1 MYSVKI
7 LSQHY
12 HKPQTNINFLLHT
25 AQETGNDLKIMG
37 SHSGANEDSSL
48 HRCYNVSKQLF
59 TYNNSTTQSHIWFN
73 TNSIIIMPFNFTQ
86 HKYILTECTQDTG
99 H

>member
-12 HKPQTNINFLLHT
+12 RKPQTNINFLLHT
-25 AQETGNDLKIMG
+25 AQETGYDLKIMG

-48 HRCYNVSKQLF
+48 HGCYNVSRHNYLPI
-59 TYNNSTTQSHIWFN
+59 TTAQHNLTSG
-73 TNSIIIMPFNFTQ
+73 SIQTAP
-86 HKYILTECTQDTG
+86 L
-99 H
+99 